1 MFRRALP
8 LCLALLHGSHA
19 LQLAPRAAA
28 AATVLRG
35 GTPRCSAQRGLT
47 SFDAEETAKRVQRC
61 LAVKEASGLS
71 FDELAN
77 ELGLTNTYTCQLLLG
92 QAQLKPDTAPKLQA
106 LLPGLSEADLTAMQA
121 APMRGFDEEI
131 LKEPNVYRTYEAI
144 THYGNAIKLLI
155 NEKFGDGIMSAI
167 DFYMTVGGTV
177 GKMGEKRV
185 VITFNGKFLPF
196 IEQVAADNSAASPE
210 IAE

>member
-1 MFRRALP
+1 M
-8 LCLALLHGSHA
+8 
-19 LQLAPRAAA
+19 
-28 AATVLRG
+28 
-35 GTPRCSAQRGLT
+35 
-47 SFDAEETAKRVQRC
+47 
-61 LAVKEASGLS
+61 
-71 FDELAN
+71 
-77 ELGLTNTYTCQLLLG
+77 LG
-92 QAQLKPDTAPKLQA
+92 QAQLKPETLPKLKKA
-106 LLPGLSEADLTAMQA
+106 VPGISAADLETISK
-121 APMRGFDEEI
+121 APFRGWDPEI

-210 IAE
+210 IAGGLILVLHIPLHILTRATTCTCHCSYAPPRFRVPGPRESNGRRLILRYRINRTAKTATAAAPS